1 MIVLFAIFA
10 SITAEVLQISVSAQ
24 GSIVVVKAK
33 ISATVISDTYQV
45 LICAIILRILRIE
58 VKNQLLLL
66 ESQESLCKYDR
77 VSSLTDNKSSLI
89 FKLNT
94 QIDDQF
100 ATFDDREDDLSLS
113 NRTEKTNTQRGLS
126 IIDMQDQASRANS
139 LVIHERKQLSSMS
152 LNESDRGDNTMK
164 VFQGDFDNS
173 RV

>member
-1 MIVLFAIFA
+1 
-10 SITAEVLQISVSAQ
+10 
-24 GSIVVVKAK
+24 
-33 ISATVISDTYQV
+33 
-45 LICAIILRILRIE
+45 
-58 VKNQLLLL
+58 
-66 ESQESLCKYDR
+66 
-77 VSSLTDNKSSLI
+77 LI

-164 VFQGDFDNS
+164 VF
-173 RV
+173 